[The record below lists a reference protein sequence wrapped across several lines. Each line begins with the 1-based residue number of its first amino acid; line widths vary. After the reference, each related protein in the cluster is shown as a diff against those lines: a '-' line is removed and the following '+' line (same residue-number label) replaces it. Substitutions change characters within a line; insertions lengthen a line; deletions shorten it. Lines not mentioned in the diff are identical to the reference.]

1 MSSLLLDRAL
11 PSQLAEIE
19 QVIDCKVK
27 FQELCRVSEIVRSDL
42 AALPAGKRSAKWR
55 EAPVRIRLSFGFAKN
70 FEVVPVVEGEISTTL
85 DAICQRCLTVCSLP
99 LKARLRHAL
108 LPYKDKAEYF
118 DEYEIWE
125 LNEKTVLPLE
135 IVEEA
140 LLMAMPYP
148 ALHEFSEQCG
158 PLAQEFSPDSGDTVQ
173 PFAGLR
179 EQLDE

>member
-1 MSSLLLDRAL
+1 MSSLLLDHAL
-11 PSQLAEIE
+11 PSQLAKNE

-42 AALPAGKRSAKWR
+42 AVLPAGKRSAKWR

-70 FEVVPVVEGEISTTL
+70 FEAVPVVEGEISTTL
-85 DAICQRCLTVCSLP
+85 DAVCQRCLTVCSLP
-99 LKARLRHAL
+99 LKASLRHAL
-108 LPYKDKAEYF
+108 LPYKDKAEQF

-125 LNEKTVLPLE
+125 LDEKTVLPLD

-148 ALHEFSEQCG
+148 ALQEGSEQWG
-158 PLAQEFSPDSGDTVQ
+158 PLAQEFSPDSGDTVR
-173 PFAGLR
+173 PFAGLKA
-179 EQLDE
+179 QLDE

>member
-11 PSQLAEIE
+11 PSQLAENE

-70 FEVVPVVEGEISTTL
+70 FEAVPVVEGEISTTL
-85 DAICQRCLTVCSLP
+85 DAVCQRCLTVCSLP
-99 LKARLRHAL
+99 LKASLRHAL
-108 LPYKDKAEYF
+108 LPYKDKAEQF

-125 LNEKTVLPLE
+125 LDEKTVLPLE

-158 PLAQEFSPDSGDTVQ
+158 PLAQEFSPDSGDTVR
-173 PFAGLR
+173 PFAGLKA
-179 EQLDE
+179 QLDE